1 MQFQKPEIVVVD
13 GRRLA
18 YEEVSPP
25 SPKGTILLLVGLGA
39 KRQGY
44 YKQLPEFGR
53 YYRTIALDYRDVGD
67 SDEAKEPYTIK
78 DLAED
83 TVAVMKALDIRQ
95 AHIVGISMG
104 GFIALE
110 LALNYPHMVEKLV
123 LVVTSAGGPGHVSP
137 SRDVMAVMTPVPG
150 IEIGEAARKV
160 CAAVSAPGFAES
172 QPEEFDIFAEIARY
186 RPMSEAAYFRQLAAC
201 RGHDVSQRLYQIKA
215 PTLVIH
221 GDVDPLVPLKNGLH
235 LAEAIPGAT
244 LIVYPN
250 TGHIPE
256 VERTEEFNRDILA
269 FLEH

>member
-1 MQFQKPEIVVVD
+1 MQFKEPEIVTVD

-25 SPKGTILLLVGLGA
+25 SPKGTVLLLVGLGA

-44 YKQLPEFGR
+44 YKQLPVFGR
-53 YYRTIALDYRDVGD
+53 SYRTLALDYRDVGD
-67 SDEAKEPYTIK
+67 SDEAREPYTIK

-83 TVAVMKALDIRQ
+83 TLAVMRALDIRQ
-95 AHIVGISMG
+95 AHIIGISMG

-110 LALNYPHMVEKLV
+110 LALFYPEVVEKLV

-137 SRDVMAVMTPVPG
+137 GRDIMAVMMPVPG
-150 IEIGEAARKV
+150 VEIGEAARKV

-172 QPEEFDIFAEIARY
+172 HPEEFDIFAEIARY

-201 RGHDVSQRLYQIKA
+201 RSHDVSQRLHQIKA

-235 LAEAIPGAT
+235 LAETIPGAT

-256 VERTEEFNRDILA
+256 VERAEEFNRDILA
-269 FLEH
+269 FLER

>member
-1 MQFQKPEIVVVD
+1 MQFQEPEIVIVD

-137 SRDVMAVMTPVPG
+137 SREIMAVMMPTPG
-150 IEIGEAARKV
+150 LEIGEGSRKI
-160 CAAVSAPGFAES
+160 CAAVSAPGFEES
-172 QPEEFDIFAEIARY
+172 HPEEFDIFVEIARY

-256 VERTEEFNRDILA
+256 VERAEEFNRDILA
-269 FLEH
+269 FLER

>member
-1 MQFQKPEIVVVD
+1 MKFQKPEIVVVD

-25 SPKGTILLLVGLGA
+25 SPKGTIILLVGLGA

-110 LALNYPHMVEKLV
+110 LALNYPKMVEKLV

-137 SRDVMAVMTPVPG
+137 SHDIMAVMMPVPG
-150 IEIGEAARKV
+150 VEIGEAARKV
-160 CAAVSAPGFAES
+160 CAAVSAPSFAQS
-172 QPEEFDIFAEIARY
+172 HPQEFDIFAEIARY

-201 RGHDVSQRLYQIKA
+201 RGHDVSQILYQIKA

-221 GDVDPLVPLKNGLH
+221 GDVDPLVPLKNGWH

-256 VERTEEFNRDILA
+256 VERVEEFNRDILT
-269 FLEH
+269 FLER

>member
-1 MQFQKPEIVVVD
+1 MQFQKPEIVIVG

-44 YKQLPEFGR
+44 YKQLPVFGR
-53 YYRTIALDYRDVGD
+53 FYRTIALDYRDVGD
-67 SDEAKEPYTIK
+67 SDEAREPYTIK

-83 TVAVMKALDIRQ
+83 TQAVMRALDIRQ

-104 GFIALE
+104 GFITLE
-110 LALNYPHMVEKLV
+110 VVFNSPEMVGKLV

-137 SRDVMAVMTPVPG
+137 SRDIMAVMTPVPG
-150 IEIGEAARKV
+150 VEIGEAARKV
-160 CAAVSAPGFAES
+160 CAAVSAPGFAAS
-172 QPEEFDIFAEIARY
+172 HPEEFDIFADIALY

-201 RGHDVSQRLYQIKA
+201 RGHDVSQRLHQIKA
-215 PTLVIH
+215 PTLVMH
-221 GDVDPLVPLKNGLH
+221 GDVDPLVPLENCLH
-235 LAEAIPGAT
+235 LAKTIPGAT
-244 LIVYPN
+244 LIVYQD

-256 VERTEEFNRDILA
+256 VERAEDFNRDILA
-269 FLEH
+269 FLEG